1 LEDKEVRYCFAS
13 SVLVVAVLLLSAIC
27 AFSQRGELEG
37 KPVRSLVYVP
47 ARQPLAAEDLVR
59 LQELKVGSAYSS
71 KDVADTIDRLF
82 ATGAYADI
90 QVDVEQQPTGLA
102 VRFLTKSAPFMGH
115 VAVTGKLSEPP
126 TRTSI
131 ADAAHFRVGAPF
143 EEEALGAAEKNIRQL
158 FTSNGLYEAD
168 VTVEKSIDPETALVQ
183 VTIDVKAGKR
193 ARYEMPAI
201 LGQAKLSDRTVVRA
215 TGWRVILIHRW
226 RKVSQSL
233 TDTGVEG
240 IRKRYRDKDLL
251 TASAELDGL
260 DYDPESR
267 RVTPRL
273 RLDAG
278 PTIEV
283 KADGAKV
290 SKGRLK
296 RLVPIYDEGAV
307 DDDLLFEGAR
317 NLRDYFQSNGYPDA
331 EVDYRKTPVTGDRQT
346 IEFVISKGPH
356 KKLKRVDIRG
366 NKYFTSET
374 IRERLYLLPVSFRF
388 RKGRYS
394 EAFRR
399 RDEETIGTLYR
410 SNGFRDVKVTST
422 ARTNYGGKT
431 DEIAVTYQIEE
442 GAQWMVAKLNTEGM
456 AESDATE
463 LRPQLND
470 AEGEPYSDVS
480 LDADRNLILS
490 HYYQRGFPKAEV
502 EWKVTPDAASHQV
515 ELLCKVT
522 PGEPEF
528 VRGVKILGLS
538 RTRLGLVQKHLNV
551 HAGDPLSLVA
561 IDGAQRDLDNLG
573 VFARVDS
580 AIENPDGDETR
591 KLVLYDVDEAAR
603 YNVRVG
609 VGAEIAQL
617 GATTNNLS
625 APTSGT
631 GFSPRFLL
639 NVNRIDFLGQ
649 DHTISFDG
657 RYSNLEE
664 RAALSYA
671 VPEFLRSHKRTLT
684 FTALYDLSSNVRTFS
699 SKREEASVQLSQKL
713 SKPSTLGFRYA
724 YRRVITSN
732 IAIPD
737 LLVPQLAQ
745 PITIGMFSANYVQDR
760 RDNPANARRGI
771 YNTLDVG
778 VASSYL
784 GSQRNFVRALAR
796 NATYYRL
803 PWHMVLAR
811 QTTLGVIKSFNL
823 EAGLSSADAVP
834 LPERFFGGGNLTNRG
849 FGENQA
855 GPRDIGMM
863 VGPDGT
869 ATQPTGFPIGGNA
882 LLFNNTEL
890 RFPLIGANIDG
901 VFFHDMGNIYSDLS
915 SVSFRVKQNNNQD
928 FNYMVHAAGFGIRY
942 RTPVGPVR
950 LDFAYSI
957 NPPSFV
963 GFNGTINELL
973 NCNPSLP
980 ASQLPGYCVG
990 VPQQLSHFQF
1000 FFSIGQT
1007 F

>member
-1 LEDKEVRYCFAS
+1 MEEKELQYCFPS
-13 SVLVVAVLLLSAIC
+13 FVLVVAVLLFGSTP
-27 AFSQRGELEG
+27 AFSQRGEWEG
-37 KPVRSLVYVP
+37 QPVRSLVYVP
-47 ARQPLAAEDLVR
+47 AQQPLAPEDLAR

-90 QVDVEQQPTGLA
+90 QVDVAQQPAGLA

-115 VAVTGKLSEPP
+115 VAVKGKVSDPP
-126 TRTSI
+126 SRTSI
-131 ADAAHFRVGAPF
+131 ADAAHFQLGTPF
-143 EEEALGAAEKNIRQL
+143 EEEALAAAEKNVRQL

-168 VTVEKSIDPETALVQ
+168 VTVDKNVDPETALVQ
-183 VTIDVKAGKR
+183 VTIDVNAGKR
-193 ARYEMPAI
+193 ARYEMPTI
-201 LGQAKLSDRTVVRA
+201 LGQAKLSDRTILRA

-226 RKVSQSL
+226 REVSQSL
-233 TDTGVEG
+233 TETGVAG
-240 IRKRYRDKDLL
+240 IRKKYRNQDLL

-273 RLDAG
+273 QLNAG
-278 PTIEV
+278 PTIAV

-296 RLVPIYDEGAV
+296 RLVPIYEEGAV

-331 EVDYRKTPVTGDRQT
+331 EVDFRKTPVTGDRQT
-346 IEFVISKGPH
+346 IEFVIDKGPH
-356 KKLKRVDIRG
+356 KKLKRVDILG

-399 RDEETIGTLYR
+399 RDEEAIAALYR
-410 SNGFRDVKVTST
+410 TNGFRDVKVTST
-422 ARTNYGGKT
+422 AKNNYGKA

-442 GAQWMVAKLNTEGM
+442 GAQWIVAKVGTEGM
-456 AESDATE
+456 AESDETE
-463 LRPQLND
+463 LRPQLSD

-502 EWKVTPDAASHQV
+502 EWKATPDAASHQM

-528 VRGVKILGLS
+528 VRDVKILGLT
-538 RTRLGLVQKHLNV
+538 RTRLSLVQKHLKV

-591 KLVLYDVDEAAR
+591 KVVLYDVDEAAR

-617 GATTNNLS
+617 GATTNNIS

-639 NVNRIDFLGQ
+639 NVNRIDFLGL

-671 VPEFLRSHKRTLT
+671 VPEFLRSHKRTVT
-684 FTALYDLSSNVRTFS
+684 FTALYDLSSDVRTFTA
-699 SKREEASVQLSQKL
+699 KREEAAVQVSQKL
-713 SKPSTLGFRYA
+713 SKPSTVVFRYA

-745 PITIGMFSANYVQDR
+745 PIAIGIFSANYVQDR
-760 RDNPANARRGI
+760 RDNPANAHRGV

-778 VASSYL
+778 LASSYL
-784 GSQRNFVRALAR
+784 GSQRNFMRALGR
-796 NATYYRL
+796 NATYYSL

-811 QTTLGVIKSFNL
+811 QTTFGVIKPFNL
-823 EAGLSSADAVP
+823 EAGLSPADAVP
-834 LPERFFGGGNLTNRG
+834 LPERFFGGGNLTDRG
-849 FGENQA
+849 WQKIK
-855 GPRDIGMM
+855 P
-863 VGPDGT
+863 VHGT
-869 ATQPTGFPIGGNA
+869 SA
-882 LLFNNTEL
+882 
-890 RFPLIGANIDG
+890 
-901 VFFHDMGNIYSDLS
+901 
-915 SVSFRVKQNNNQD
+915 
-928 FNYMVHAAGFGIRY
+928 
-942 RTPVGPVR
+942 
-950 LDFAYSI
+950 
-957 NPPSFV
+957 
-963 GFNGTINELL
+963 
-973 NCNPSLP
+973 
-980 ASQLPGYCVG
+980 
-990 VPQQLSHFQF
+990 
-1000 FFSIGQT
+1000 
-1007 F
+1007 